1 MTLSE
6 VGYSHPL
13 YSHQPESLHN
23 VRYLYRDIISFRKS
37 DVIMMVI
44 SFNFYIRF
52 ALVVIRDSH
61 TSAAS
66 SLKSFEMLTKAG
78 MIQLAS
84 SSFVEKKSSVALY
97 AT

>member
-1 MTLSE
+1 
-6 VGYSHPL
+6 
-13 YSHQPESLHN
+13 
-23 VRYLYRDIISFRKS
+23 
-37 DVIMMVI
+37 MMVI

-61 TSAAS
+61 TNAAS